1 MVTVYCVLRP
11 NGMKKRGIILFLAL
25 LASVFEPTLFAQLRH
40 TPDLQKAEKLITDG
54 KLKDALRILNSEL
67 KENPGDPAVL
77 YFTGKVYLAERNTRL
92 ATLFLSQASEKTE
105 GKEPEV
111 QLALAD
117 AYQKSHQF
125 DLALEILQS
134 LTVPPKFRPALLKK
148 IQECRTGS
156 AEKARPLE
164 VKISNLGPK
173 VNTAADEFHPLV
185 SADFMQL
192 FFSRTEAGETQ
203 IYQSFNKSGWET
215 ALPLESPVNSGKG
228 ETLAGIPTDGQTLYF
243 IRPDRKGDIFQSEFR
258 DGRWS
263 SPKAF
268 PWNSPGKESSLSLSA
283 DGKLLFFVSDR
294 QGSKDIFWC
303 KKAGNSWSKP
313 QRCAAN
319 INTKLDEESPW
330 LDADG
335 RYLYFSSQGHE
346 TMGGFDIFR
355 VEWGRAGA
363 DPENVGY
370 PINSAADDLY
380 YMILPDQKSAFYSS
394 ARDGGFGGED
404 LYSIRM
410 QVGKPAQLSLFKGT
424 ISDQTGLPVDAQVLI
439 SETGGTQPVAKIKAH
454 PETGTFV
461 TMLPAGKSYS
471 VLLEREG
478 FLFSSDVVDLK
489 EPASGAEL
497 NRDYRLQKLIP
508 GVTLVLNNVFFDPG
522 KSSLRRES
530 SQELMRILAIL
541 RQNPG
546 LKVEISGHLD
556 AGGPEDVLQK
566 LSENRAQ
573 AVVDYLVATG
583 IKSSRLVVKGYGSSK
598 PIADNKTEY
607 GRQQN
612 RRTEFKILSVQ

>member
-1 MVTVYCVLRP
+1 
-11 NGMKKRGIILFLAL
+11 MKKRGILIWLTVL
-25 LASVFEPTLFAQLRH
+25 LSVFGPGVFAQLRQ
-40 TPDLQKAEKLITDG
+40 TPDLQKADKLISEG
-54 KLKDALRILNSEL
+54 KLKDALRLLNAEL

-77 YFTGKVYLAERNTRL
+77 YFTGKVYLAEHNTRL

-105 GKEPEV
+105 GKIADV

-117 AYQKSHQF
+117 AYQKSHRF
-125 DLALEILQS
+125 DLALEILQDLS
-134 LTVPPKFRPALLKK
+134 VPPKSRPALLKK

-156 AEKARPLE
+156 AEKASPQE
-164 VKISNLGPK
+164 VKITNLGAK
-173 VNTAADEFHPLV
+173 INTAANELHPLV

-192 FFSRTEAGETQ
+192 FFTRSEGSETQ
-203 IYQSFNKSGWET
+203 IHQSFNKAGWES
-215 ALPLESPVNSGKG
+215 ALPLESPVNSARG
-228 ETLAGIPTDGQTLYF
+228 EQLAGISVDGQVLYF
-243 IRPDRKGDIFQSEFR
+243 IRPDRKGDIFFSEFR

-263 SPKAF
+263 APKSF
-268 PWNSPGKESSLSLSA
+268 PWNSPGQESSLSLSA

-363 DPENVGY
+363 DPENIGY
-370 PINSAADDLY
+370 PINSATDDLY
-380 YMILPDQKSAFYSS
+380 YMLLPDQKTAFYSS

-404 LYSIRM
+404 IYSIRM

-439 SETGGTQPVAKIKAH
+439 TETGSTQPIAKIKAH

-461 TMLPAGKSYS
+461 TMLPSGKAYS
-471 VLLEREG
+471 ILLEREG
-478 FLFSSDVVDLK
+478 YLFTSDLVDLK
-489 EPASGAEL
+489 EPGSGAEM

-508 GVTLVLNNVFFDPG
+508 GVTLVLSNVFFDPG

-598 PIADNKTEY
+598 PIAENKTEY

-612 RRTEFKILSVQ
+612 RRTEFKILSSQ

>member
-1 MVTVYCVLRP
+1 
-11 NGMKKRGIILFLAL
+11 MKKRGIL
-25 LASVFEPTLFAQLRH
+25 LLLTVLLSVFGPKLFAQLRQ
-40 TPDLQKAEKLITDG
+40 TPDLQKADKLIASG
-54 KLKDALRILNSEL
+54 KLKEALRLLNAEL

-77 YFTGKVYLAERNTRL
+77 YYTGKVYLAEHNTRL

-105 GKEPEV
+105 GKIADV

-125 DLALEILQS
+125 DLALELLQHLS
-134 LTVPPKFRPALLKK
+134 VPPKTRPSLLKK
-148 IQECRTGS
+148 IQECRTG
-156 AEKARPLE
+156 ATEKASPVE
-164 VKISNLGPK
+164 VKITNLGSK
-173 VNTAADEFHPLV
+173 INTAADEFHPLV

-192 FFSRTEAGETQ
+192 FFTRSESGEAQ
-203 IYQSFNKSGWET
+203 IYQSFNKTSWES
-215 ALPLESPVNSGKG
+215 ALPLESPVNSAKG
-228 ETLAGIPTDGQTLYF
+228 EKLAGISTDGQTIFF
-243 IRPDRKGDIFQSEFR
+243 IRPDRKGDIFSSEFR
-258 DGRWS
+258 EGRWS
-263 SPKAF
+263 NPKPF
-268 PWNSPGKESSLSLSA
+268 PWNSPGQESSMSLSA
-283 DGKLLFFVSDR
+283 DGKILFFTSDR
-294 QGSKDIFWC
+294 TGNKDIYWC

-319 INTKLDEESPW
+319 INTRLDEESPW

-335 RYLYFSSQGHE
+335 RYLYFSSEGHE

-355 VEWGRAGA
+355 VEWGRTGA
-363 DPENVGY
+363 DPENIGY
-370 PINSAADDLY
+370 PINSATDDLY
-380 YMILPDQKSAFYSS
+380 YMLLPDQKTAFYSS

-404 LYSIRM
+404 IYSIRM

-424 ISDQTGLPVDAQVLI
+424 ISDQTGLPVDAQVI
-439 SETGGTQPVAKIKAH
+439 ITETGNPQPIAKIKSH

-461 TMLPAGKSYS
+461 TMLPGGKSYS

-478 FLFSSDVVDLK
+478 YLFASDFVDLK
-489 EPASGAEL
+489 EPGSGTDL

-508 GVTLVLNNVFFDPG
+508 GVTLILSNVFFDPG

-530 SQELMRILAIL
+530 SPELMRILAIL

-598 PIADNKTEY
+598 PIADNSTEN